1 MEKPMEIRKNSLLE
15 KLENYGKSDFYPF
28 HMPGHKRQD
37 FLNGFPDPYSID
49 ITEIDGFDNLHHA
62 EGILK
67 ESMERAAEIYGA
79 DQTCYLVNGS
89 TCGILS
95 AVCGSTAWGGK
106 LLMARNCHKSAYHGL
121 ILNHLE
127 PVYVYPSYLEGPGI
141 SGGVCPSDVRRILE
155 QDKKRE
161 IQAVLVVSPTYEG
174 VVSDIAGIA
183 AAAMSMGSS

>member
-1 MEKPMEIRKNSLLE
+1 MEIRKNSLLE
-15 KLENYGKSDFYPF
+15 KLEDYGKSDFYPF

-121 ILNHLE
+121 ILK
-127 PVYVYPSYLEGPGI
+127 PSGACICVSVL
-141 SGGVCPSDVRRILE
+141 SGGAGDQRRSLSFRCE
-155 QDKKRE
+155 KD
-161 IQAVLVVSPTYEG
+161 PG
-174 VVSDIAGIA
+174 AG
-183 AAAMSMGSS
+183 